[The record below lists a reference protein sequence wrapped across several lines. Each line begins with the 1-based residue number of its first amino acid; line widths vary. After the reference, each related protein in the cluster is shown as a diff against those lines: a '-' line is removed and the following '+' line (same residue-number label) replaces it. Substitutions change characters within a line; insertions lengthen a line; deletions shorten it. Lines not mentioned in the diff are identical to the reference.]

1 MRLRGFG
8 LEAAGPSSLLRPAVS
23 SRPGPASWNNPTS
36 SGGWLDAES
45 SRLRRRRAKL
55 DPIKR
60 SMTGRTPGTV
70 LLGEMIGSATLKPGD
85 FVINERG
92 RFEIEAIEAF
102 RELLDRVE
110 PPRNIG
116 LRLGTAVDRAAFA
129 KGQQIRFER

>member
-1 MRLRGFG
+1 MTIEDVFWI
-8 LEAAGPSSLLRPAVS
+8 APP
-23 SRPGPASWNNPTS
+23 P
-36 SGGWLDAES
+36 D
-45 SRLRRRRAKL
+45 AKL

-60 SMTGRTPGTV
+60 SIAGKAPGTV
-70 LLGEMIGSATLKPGD
+70 LLGELTGSGTLKPGD

-102 RELLDRVE
+102 RELLDHVE

-116 LRLGTAVDRAAFA
+116 LRLGTGVDRAVFA